1 METIPTS
8 DDQLR
13 FLRQSKMFENAPK
26 TLLADI
32 GRIATTVSVKAD
44 ERIMEK
50 GDEGTTMYIIVDGQ
64 VRIHDDDLTLT
75 HLGQG
80 DVFGEMAALDSEVR
94 SASVTAEV
102 DTTLF
107 QLEQSSVYDVLSRRP
122 EAARAF
128 IHLLCQREKS
138 IVHDVTERSFK
149 VRALE
154 RELEIGRDIQ
164 AKFLS
169 DTLPEVPGWEIAAC
183 LEPAREVAGDFY
195 DAFHIRT
202 INRIGLLVGDVC
214 GKGVGASLFMTLF
227 RSLIRATSLSGD
239 FTGWATS
246 GSGLS
251 GTQNESITLTEA
263 DRQTLEDSVTLTNN
277 YVAWT
282 HGNTS
287 MFASLFFALLDP
299 ESGSLVYINAGH
311 EEPVI
316 FGANEGTQRLAP
328 TGPVV
333 GIFPN
338 AEFKIRT
345 ARLEPNDVMVVFTD
359 GVTEAANVAGARYNE
374 GRLLE
379 FLVRTANRPPKT
391 LLNEIMTDIEAF
403 SAGAQQFDDIT
414 LLAVR
419 RTS

>member
-1 METIPTS
+1 
-8 DDQLR
+8 
-13 FLRQSKMFENAPK
+13 MFENAPK
-26 TLLADI
+26 SLLTEI
-32 GRIATTVSVKAD
+32 GGIATPVSVKAD

-50 GDEGTTMYIIVDGQ
+50 GDKGTAMYIIIDGQ
-64 VRIHDDDLTLT
+64 VRIHDEDLTLK
-75 HLGQG
+75 HLGKG

-102 DTTLF
+102 DTILF
-107 QLEQSSVYDVLSRRP
+107 QLEQNSVYDILSRRP
-122 EAARAF
+122 DAAKAI

-164 AKFLS
+164 ARFLPDS
-169 DTLPEVPGWEIAAC
+169 LPEVPGWEIAAR

-239 FTGWATS
+239 FRGWTTS
-246 GSGLS
+246 GAGLS
-251 GTQNESITLTEA
+251 GAQNGSDPNAIA

-282 HGNTS
+282 HGNSS
-287 MFASLFFALLDP
+287 MFASVFFALLDP
-299 ESGSLVYINAGH
+299 KTGSLVYINAGH

-316 FGANEGTQRLAP
+316 FGANGITQRLAP

-338 AEFKIRT
+338 AEFKLGT
-345 ARLEPNDVMVVFTD
+345 VRLEPNDVLVVFTD
-359 GVTEAANVAGARYNE
+359 GVTEAADVAGARYTE
-374 GRLLE
+374 ERLLD
-379 FLVRTANRPPKT
+379 FFVSTPDRLPTT
-391 LLNEIMTDIEAF
+391 LISKIMTDIEAF

-419 RTS
+419 RTA

>member
-1 METIPTS
+1 MESIPTS
-8 DDQLR
+8 EEQLR
-13 FLRQSKMFENAPK
+13 SLKQSKIFQNSPSS
-26 TLLADI
+26 LLEDI
-32 GRIATTVSVKAD
+32 GCIATAVLVKAD
-44 ERIMEK
+44 EKIMEK
-50 GDEGTTMYIIVDGQ
+50 GDRGTAMYIILDGR
-64 VRIHDDDLTLT
+64 VRIHDEDLILK
-75 HLGQG
+75 HLGTG

-102 DTTLF
+102 DTVLF
-107 QLEQSSVYDVLSRRP
+107 ELEQSSVYDILSRQP
-122 EAARAF
+122 EAAKTI

-164 AKFLS
+164 ALFLT
-169 DTLPEVPGWEIAAC
+169 DELPKVPGWEFAAR

-202 INRIGLLVGDVC
+202 IERIGLVVGDVC

-227 RSLIRATSLSGD
+227 RSLIRATSLSSD
-239 FTGWATS
+239 FMGWTAS
-246 GSGLS
+246 GSGVS
-251 GTQNESITLTEA
+251 GVRDDRVAATPT

-282 HGNTS
+282 HGNAS
-287 MFASLFFALLDP
+287 MFASLFFALIDP
-299 ESGSLVYINAGH
+299 GSGSLVYINAGH

-316 FGANEGTQRLAP
+316 VNADNGTRRLAP

-338 AEFKIRT
+338 AEYKIQT
-345 ARLEPNDVMVVFTD
+345 ARLAPDETLVVFTD
-359 GVTEAANVAGARYNE
+359 GVTESTDVHGARYNE
-374 GRLLE
+374 DRLLK
-379 FLVRTANRPPKT
+379 FLARTPGCPPET
-391 LLNEIMTDIEAF
+391 LLSNVMADIDTFA
-403 SAGAQQFDDIT
+403 AGAQQFDDIT
-414 LLAVR
+414 LLAVKR
-419 RTS
+419 SA

>member
-1 METIPTS
+1 MESIPTS
-8 DDQLR
+8 EDQLR
-13 FLRQSKMFENAPK
+13 SLKQSKIFENSPSS
-26 TLLADI
+26 LVEDI
-32 GRIATTVSVKAD
+32 GNIATAVSVKAD
-44 ERIMEK
+44 EKIMEK
-50 GDEGTTMYIIVDGQ
+50 GDKGTAMYIILDGQ
-64 VRIHDDDLTLT
+64 VRIHDEDLTLK
-75 HLGQG
+75 HLGKG

-102 DTTLF
+102 DTILF
-107 QLEQSSVYDVLSRRP
+107 ELEQSSVYDILSRQP
-122 EAARAF
+122 EAAKTI

-138 IVHDVTERSFK
+138 IVHDVTEQSFK

-164 AKFLS
+164 ARFLI
-169 DTLPEVPGWEIAAC
+169 DKLPEVPGWEFAAR

-202 INRIGLLVGDVC
+202 INRVGLVVGDVC

-227 RSLIRATSLSGD
+227 RSLIRATSLSSD
-239 FTGWATS
+239 FMGWTASGAGVSGVLNDHASSTAT
-246 GSGLS
+246 
-251 GTQNESITLTEA
+251 

-282 HGNTS
+282 HGNAS
-287 MFASLFFALLDP
+287 MFSSVFVSLLDP

-316 FGANEGTQRLAP
+316 LSAGNTVRRLAP

-338 AEFKIRT
+338 AEYEIRA
-345 ARLEPNDVMVVFTD
+345 ARLAPDEALLVFTD
-359 GVTEAANVAGARYNE
+359 GVTEATDVHGARYNE
-374 GRLLE
+374 ERLLE
-379 FLVRTANRPPKT
+379 FLKSAPKRPPKT
-391 LLNEIMTDIEAF
+391 LIDGIIADVNTF

-419 RTS
+419 RTA

>member
-1 METIPTS
+1 MEPLPNS
-8 DDQLR
+8 NEQLQ
-13 FLRQSKMFENAPK
+13 FLKQSKLFENAPHSV
-26 TLLADI
+26 LADI

-50 GDEGTTMYIIVDGQ
+50 GDEGTSMYIIVDGQ
-64 VRIHDDDLTLT
+64 VRVHDDDLVLT
-75 HLGQG
+75 RLGKG

-102 DTTLF
+102 DTILF
-107 QLEQSSVYDVLSRRP
+107 QLEQSSMYEIVSRRP
-122 EAARAF
+122 EAAKAI

-164 AKFLS
+164 ARF
-169 DTLPEVPGWEIAAC
+169 LPENLPQVSGWEIAAR

-195 DAFHIRT
+195 DAFHINSN
-202 INRIGLLVGDVC
+202 NRIGLLVGDVC

-227 RSLIRATSLSGD
+227 RSLIRATSLSVD
-239 FTGWATS
+239 FMGWTAS
-246 GSGLS
+246 GTGLS
-251 GTQNESITLTEA
+251 TAEHSAAPRSIT
-263 DRQTLEDSVTLTNN
+263 DRQTLEDSVTGTNN
-277 YVAWT
+277 YVART
-282 HGNTS
+282 HANTS
-287 MFASLFFALLDP
+287 MFASMFFALLDP
-299 ESGSLVYINAGH
+299 ETGSLIYINAGH

-316 FGANEGTQRLAP
+316 FAADGSTRRLAT

-338 AEFKIRT
+338 AEFKIQS
-345 ARLEPNDVMVVFTD
+345 ARLDPQDVLVVFTD
-359 GVTEAANVAGARYNE
+359 GVTEAADTAGGRYTE
-374 GRLLE
+374 ERLLK
-379 FLVRTANRPPKT
+379 FLRNTVDRTPAE
-391 LLNEIMTDIEAF
+391 LLSSMMTDIEAF
-403 SAGAQQFDDIT
+403 ASGAQQYDDIT

-419 RTS
+419 RSA

>member
-1 METIPTS
+1 MEPIPTS
-8 DDQLR
+8 DEQLR
-13 FLRQSKMFENAPK
+13 LLKQSNMFENSPNS
-26 TLLADI
+26 LVEDI
-32 GRIATTVSVKAD
+32 GGIATAVSVKAG
-44 ERIMEK
+44 EKIMEK
-50 GDEGTTMYIIVDGQ
+50 GEKGTAMYIILDGQ
-64 VRIHDDDLTLT
+64 VRIHDEDLTLK
-75 HLGQG
+75 HLGKG

-102 DTTLF
+102 DTILF
-107 QLEQSSVYDVLSRRP
+107 ELEQRAVYDILSRRP
-122 EAARAF
+122 DAAKTI

-164 AKFLS
+164 ARFLT
-169 DTLPEVPGWEIAAC
+169 DKLPEVPGWEFAAR

-202 INRIGLLVGDVC
+202 IDRIGLVVGDVC

-227 RSLIRATSLSGD
+227 RSLIRATSLSSD
-239 FTGWATS
+239 FMGWTAS
-246 GSGLS
+246 GAGVSGARDDRVPS
-251 GTQNESITLTEA
+251 TVT

-282 HGNTS
+282 HGTAS
-287 MFASLFFALLDP
+287 MFASVFFALLDP

-316 FGANEGTQRLAP
+316 LSIDNSTQRLAP

-338 AEFKIRT
+338 AEYKIRT
-345 ARLEPNDVMVVFTD
+345 ARLAPKDILVVFTD
-359 GVTEAANVAGARYNE
+359 GVTEATDVSGARYHE
-374 GRLLE
+374 ERLLE
-379 FLVRTANRPPKT
+379 FLVGTPGRVPQTLINR
-391 LLNEIMTDIEAF
+391 IMDNIDSF

-419 RTS
+419 RTA